1 MPGSAAPPRTTYL
14 VKQLELAVRSELDSI
29 TTAFGV
35 TALQFT
41 ALSVLARHPGMSS
54 AQLAR
59 RSFVSAQA
67 GNEMISILE
76 RKELISR
83 APDSNNR
90 RILRISLTP
99 AGQKLVDECDIH
111 VSALERKMIESLSA
125 AEVERLRAALSAC
138 IHSLM
143 RQEPSKVP
151 SPGR

>member
-1 MPGSAAPPRTTYL
+1 MQGRAAPPRTTYL
-14 VKQLELAVRSELDSI
+14 VKQLELAVRSEMDAI
-29 TTAFGV
+29 TSAFGV

-83 APDSNNR
+83 TPDSNNR

-99 AGQKLVDECDIH
+99 AGQKLVNECD
-111 VSALERKMIESLSA
+111 VYMDELESKMIGSLSA
-125 AEVERLRAALSAC
+125 TDVETLRAALSAC
-138 IHSLM
+138 IHSLR
-143 RQEPSKVP
+143 RQDS
-151 SPGR
+151 